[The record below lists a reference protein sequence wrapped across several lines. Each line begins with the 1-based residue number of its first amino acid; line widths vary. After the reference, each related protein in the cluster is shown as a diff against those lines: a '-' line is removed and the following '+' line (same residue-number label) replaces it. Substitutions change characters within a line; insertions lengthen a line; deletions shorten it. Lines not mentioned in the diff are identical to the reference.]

1 MRNHRSRRSS
11 ARSSAPSLDTALTV
25 EFSNGFLR
33 GKTVAQR
40 SHKQTP
46 YKNEKNSVKLY

>member
-1 MRNHRSRRSS
+1 MQNNRSRRSS
-11 ARSSAPSLDTALTV
+11 ARCSASSLDTALTM
-25 EFSNGFLR
+25 EFLNGFLR